1 MTSRNKI
8 KIKLLKFLG
17 LISLS
22 GGFLA
27 LSACAN
33 DCIQMPYAPGVSNS
47 GLFASNNNLEK
58 ISTKRGVLTINSP
71 GSDLVSGN
79 IIRGKAVVVNNSGKD
94 QKAQYQFQWMD
105 QKGFP
110 AGDNTPWQPVL
121 ISAHSSQ
128 VISDVAPNSSVNAY
142 VIKVCR

>member
-1 MTSRNKI
+1 MSNNLK
-8 KIKLLKFLG
+8 KFLNSG
-17 LISLS
+17 LILSASLILS
-22 GGFLA
+22 AG

-33 DCIQMPYAPGVSNS
+33 DCIQMPYAPGLTNS
-47 GLFASNNNLEK
+47 GFLSNTNSQK
-58 ISTKRGVLTINSP
+58 VSTNRGVLTIDSP
-71 GSDLVSGN
+71 GSDLSSGDLL
-79 IIRGKAVVVNNSGKD
+79 RGKAVIVNNSGKD

-110 AGDNTPWQPVL
+110 AGNNVPWQPVL

-128 VISDVAPNSSVNAY
+128 VISDVAPNNSVTAY